1 MYLNIPKTH
10 KIINLD
16 FVEYIELYKSKEY
29 NQYYI
34 MVYFKRG
41 SAKLLTTKDEQEA
54 LNFYNTLTD
63 LLYTK
68 GLSYNMVIKDDSN
81 KIL

>member
-1 MYLNIPKTH
+1 
-10 KIINLD
+10 
-16 FVEYIELYKSKEY
+16 
-29 NQYYI
+29 